1 MKSLSLKLPDAFD
14 AKLAAVARKRRASK
28 SAVVREALEAYI
40 AHGGKVIPGSA
51 LDLAKD
57 LAGCLEGPG
66 DLSYNKRYM
75 RGFGR

>member
-1 MKSLSLKLPDAFD
+1 MKSLSLKLPDALD

-57 LAGCLEGPG
+57 LAGCLEGSG